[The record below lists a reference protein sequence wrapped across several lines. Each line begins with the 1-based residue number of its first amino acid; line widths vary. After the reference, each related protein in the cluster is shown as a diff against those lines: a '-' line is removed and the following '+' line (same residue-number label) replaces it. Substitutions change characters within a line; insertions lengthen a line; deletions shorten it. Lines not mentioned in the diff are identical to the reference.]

1 MKAKLFACDI
11 DNTLIYS
18 RRRPHE
24 GFRCVEW
31 IQGEEQAYMSP
42 GTIALLRRRPAE
54 MLFVPVTSR
63 SIAQYG
69 RIRFPDGC
77 APEWAV
83 VANGAVLLHRR
94 EMDGDWAQRTGEIL
108 SPWRRELTR
117 MHALLCADERFARCR
132 IVDEAYVFIQ
142 CDDGVAAQAAAEALS
157 EETELDVIAAGRKI
171 YLLPPGIDKACAV
184 QRLRERFD
192 CGDLICAGDSNMDLP
207 MLRIADCAIMPKA
220 LREKWRGHGQCIAW
234 NSDVLFSEFALSRGL
249 DWMNRS

>member
-18 RRRPHE
+18 RRHPHE
-24 GFRCVEW
+24 GFHCVEW
-31 IQGEEQAYMSP
+31 IHGEEQAYMSP
-42 GTIALLRRRPAE
+42 GTIALLRRMSAG

-69 RIRFPDGC
+69 RIRFPEGC

-83 VANGAVLLHRR
+83 VANGAVLLHRG
-94 EMDGDWAQRTGEIL
+94 EMDRDWAQETGEIL

-117 MHALLCADERFARCR
+117 MHALLHADGRFIRCR
-132 IVDEAYVFIQ
+132 IVDEAYVFLQ
-142 CDDGVAAQAAAEALS
+142 CEDGVAAQVAAEALA
-157 EETELDVIAAGRKI
+157 EGTELEVVASGRKI

-184 QRLRERFD
+184 RRLRERFD
-192 CGDLICAGDSNMDLP
+192 CGDLICAGDSEMDLP
-207 MLRIADCAIMPKA
+207 MLRLADCAILPEA
-220 LREKWRGHGQCIAW
+220 LRGKWRGRGQCIAW
-234 NSDVLFSEFALSRGL
+234 NSDAPFSEFALSSGL